1 MSRDVDSSMSS
12 RPVGA
17 APDQAAARAILDR
30 AGGSPISYCS
40 GCGKPRGATIA
51 KCLFCGNTDAVA
63 PGPTPLDADSSRVD
77 DVATAMLVE
86 AWEPPSAFDDPKL
99 DALYRKFGPAGDE
112 AQAEF
117 RRVLEL
123 LKGDVDA
130 RRVFARIIEEHLVE
144 DAQEKSRPAGDA
156 EPASEG
162 GDHAWPWTVAVQPDA
177 ASADAELV
185 DRKMSAMPHDALSPA
200 AAVLTHAL
208 QGRWVPWLAAAIVVI
223 AMSGAAML
231 MAPPTGPADGTFR
244 QAVADIQRPLAQNGT
259 MPREASAKE
268 TEIEATFTRAAAQEA
283 ARRQVEDASGPVE
296 EEAAPP
302 SAESR
307 PDTQA
312 ELPTKP
318 ADQQSEAAMNLSNHD
333 RMLVQAALTALGD
346 EVPTTAYFGPITR
359 AAITAWQ
366 KKQGLPETGF
376 LDASQRLV
384 LYAQAASVERK
395 VEPTVSAAQQ
405 SEAAM
410 NLSNHDRMLVQ
421 AALTALGDEVPTTAY
436 FGPITRAAI
445 SAWQKRQGLSETG
458 YLDAAEL
465 AALYAQGA
473 GAERRAQP
481 AVPDARQSEAAV
493 NLSDQ
498 DRKRVQAA
506 LTLLGHDVP
515 ATGYFGPIT
524 RAAISAWQK
533 TKGLPETGYLSDAQ
547 LATLQQQA
555 AATLA
560 KQDEAQIRS
569 KDQRASR

>member
-63 PGPTPLDADSSRVD
+63 PGPMPLDADSSRVD

-318 ADQQSEAAMNLSNHD
+318 A
-333 RMLVQAALTALGD
+333 
-346 EVPTTAYFGPITR
+346 
-359 AAITAWQ
+359 
-366 KKQGLPETGF
+366 
-376 LDASQRLV
+376 
-384 LYAQAASVERK
+384 
-395 VEPTVSAAQQ
+395 AQQ

-445 SAWQKRQGLSETG
+445 SAWQKRQGLPETG